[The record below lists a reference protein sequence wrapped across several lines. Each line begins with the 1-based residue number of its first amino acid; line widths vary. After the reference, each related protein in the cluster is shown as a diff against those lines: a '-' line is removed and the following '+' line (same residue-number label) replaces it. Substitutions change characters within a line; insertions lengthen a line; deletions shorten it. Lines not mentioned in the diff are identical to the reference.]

1 MRVSENRMR
10 RKIFGPE
17 REAVSGEWKKL
28 HNEELDGIYCSPNLI
43 WVVKSKGLR
52 RTVHVTRVRRTRGI
66 NASRISDGINRKKKP
81 GHLKYKR
88 VDTEIILK

>member
-1 MRVSENRMR
+1 MRVFENRML

-17 REAVSGEWKKL
+17 REAVSKEWKKL

-43 WVVKSKGLR
+43 LVVKSKGLR
-52 RTVHVTRVRRTRGI
+52 RTGHVTHVRGTGGK
-66 NASRISDGINRKKKP
+66 NAPRISDVINRKKP

-88 VDTEIILK
+88 VDMEIILK